1 MNEKIDLKDFD
12 IIGIISLNDVDGIE
26 KYVTPVRIDDKIVTY
41 LSRSKEYYNV
51 KSMTELALEREEL
64 KNKLTRELTKRNFV
78 ILENMLNCSGK
89 VYFKKFEEYI
99 TKGKN
104 EKIRFQL
111 QQAEKCLIEDVK
123 NILVLLQN
131 KGLIEIDPCNILP
144 VGDEN
149 SAKRSI
155 EMDNK
160 AMLYMFTKSL
170 KMNTDSKKI
179 EILTPGYGSIYL
191 GPFFKAMYGY
201 DFTNILKSK
210 YISESRSLCNDEI
223 SSLMSSN
230 RPFNTN
236 KTIVLLDDNIGTGAT
251 LSEIKYQLNRSN
263 VNCIIS
269 GAVQYNWRNYY
280 RVSIGEKKDID
291 RFEIS
296 DFDIIT
302 PFNYAGHKLY
312 KHAIDQLH
320 SSGLEYIEYLKSKS
334 YRKQNC
340 CDLEGSVQRAL
351 ICAQNTGLVLTDKI
365 LLGSNLNNTYSIELL
380 DRYKNGP
387 QQVTNPISKKIIESI
402 IKNMEQLVKE
412 QDVLVTENTFQ

>member
-104 EKIRFQL
+104 EKNRFQL

-131 KGLIEIDPCNILP
+131 KGLIEIDPYNILP

-170 KMNTDSKKI
+170 KFGKI
-179 EILTPGYGSIYL
+179 PTVMLL
-191 GPFFKAMYGY
+191 
-201 DFTNILKSK
+201 L
-210 YISESRSLCNDEI
+210 SR
-223 SSLMSSN
+223 
-230 RPFNTN
+230 
-236 KTIVLLDDNIGTGAT
+236 
-251 LSEIKYQLNRSN
+251 
-263 VNCIIS
+263 
-269 GAVQYNWRNYY
+269 
-280 RVSIGEKKDID
+280 
-291 RFEIS
+291 
-296 DFDIIT
+296 
-302 PFNYAGHKLY
+302 
-312 KHAIDQLH
+312 
-320 SSGLEYIEYLKSKS
+320 
-334 YRKQNC
+334 
-340 CDLEGSVQRAL
+340 
-351 ICAQNTGLVLTDKI
+351 AQI
-365 LLGSNLNNTYSIELL
+365 
-380 DRYKNGP
+380 RY
-387 QQVTNPISKKIIESI
+387 
-402 IKNMEQLVKE
+402 
-412 QDVLVTENTFQ
+412 

>member
-170 KMNTDSKKI
+170 KFGKI
-179 EILTPGYGSIYL
+179 PTVMLL
-191 GPFFKAMYGY
+191 
-201 DFTNILKSK
+201 L
-210 YISESRSLCNDEI
+210 SR
-223 SSLMSSN
+223 
-230 RPFNTN
+230 
-236 KTIVLLDDNIGTGAT
+236 
-251 LSEIKYQLNRSN
+251 
-263 VNCIIS
+263 
-269 GAVQYNWRNYY
+269 
-280 RVSIGEKKDID
+280 
-291 RFEIS
+291 
-296 DFDIIT
+296 
-302 PFNYAGHKLY
+302 
-312 KHAIDQLH
+312 
-320 SSGLEYIEYLKSKS
+320 
-334 YRKQNC
+334 
-340 CDLEGSVQRAL
+340 
-351 ICAQNTGLVLTDKI
+351 AQI
-365 LLGSNLNNTYSIELL
+365 
-380 DRYKNGP
+380 RY
-387 QQVTNPISKKIIESI
+387 
-402 IKNMEQLVKE
+402 
-412 QDVLVTENTFQ
+412 